1 MTKEEPIFLKRDQ
14 WGTFYP
20 RKTCAHA
27 YEISTAT
34 GVSFTLPQGPH
45 HVHSWQHHAIACYN
59 INKFNQECW
68 KKRKSA
74 YPFLKKIYSSCT
86 TKSLHMPKW
95 RCTLC
100 ATKFLNPKY
109 AFFSSLCSGSDRSPF
124 CKNDIFLCSIPMFHV
139 YGLASFGFGLLCS
152 GTRTVLM
159 QQFDFQGMLEAIHT
173 YKVNNI
179 PTVTPVILGL
189 VKYNRGGYDLSSSRS
204 VGSGAALL
212 SKHVAHGFRAKF
224 PWDDLKP
231 EYGLTESCGPVGFF
245 ISSEEAKARSA
256 ASGGLLLMFSVN
268 VVDY

>member
-59 INKFNQECW
+59 INKFNQEC
-68 KKRKSA
+68 
-74 YPFLKKIYSSCT
+74 
-86 TKSLHMPKW
+86 
-95 RCTLC
+95 
-100 ATKFLNPKY
+100 KFLNPKY

-124 CKNDIFLCSIPMFHV
+124 WYCLTKKQKVLTTFRTV
-139 YGLASFGFGLLCS
+139 QASFGFGLLCS

-179 PTVTPVILGL
+179 PAVTPVILGL

-212 SKHVAHGFRAKF
+212 SKHVAHGFIAKF

-245 ISSEEAKARSA
+245 IPSEEAKARSA
-256 ASGGLLLMFSVN
+256 ASGGLLLMFSVK